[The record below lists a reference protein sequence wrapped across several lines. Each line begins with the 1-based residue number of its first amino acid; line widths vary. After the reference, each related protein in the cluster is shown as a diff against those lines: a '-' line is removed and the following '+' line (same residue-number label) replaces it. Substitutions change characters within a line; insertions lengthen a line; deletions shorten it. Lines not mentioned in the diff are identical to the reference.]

1 MCPITNLDTADAA
14 YEWNMGQYA
23 SSGTR
28 ASGTFTKV
36 LSDDLTS
43 KYVDYINDLKLKD
56 PNGNELTI
64 TNTNSGTYYDY
75 LKSVIEESLNN
86 FLSDTTFPYTPSSS
100 SSGGP
105 SGGPNG
111 DPPSRKRNLDTYETA
126 TDYIASLNS
135 DEEWI
140 TYDSTTSKCT
150 ISSVQAF
157 ITHCKSA
164 TKDVGAFDG
173 LSGTATENK
182 LFGISYSD
190 NAKYFDSIMANL
202 LTDKASTYSSYSDWD
217 SSYPTDFTNDL
228 SVTDKLGKTV
238 SSRVNMYNP
247 MYYIHSYYDG
257 YKSSDVADYFRINS
271 GINQGD
277 TSNVVEMNLFLALSN
292 YGKKVDFT
300 TVWAQGHTEAERSG
314 SANDNFI
321 SWIGQI
327 EGVSDTTTSTTSTTT
342 TSTTSSTTTSTSS
355 TTTSTDDDDDP
366 EVYTTNSNIMKYNII
381 MIISIML
388 FLI

>member
-1 MCPITNLDTADAA
+1 MT
-14 YEWNMGQYA
+14 
-23 SSGTR
+23 
-28 ASGTFTKV
+28 
-36 LSDDLTS
+36 LTS
-43 KYVDYINDLKLKD
+43 
-56 PNGNELTI
+56 
-64 TNTNSGTYYDY
+64 TNSGTYYDY

-105 SGGPNG
+105 GGE
-111 DPPSRKRNLDTYETA
+111 PPSRRRNLDTYETA
-126 TDYIASLNS
+126 ADYIASLNS

-140 TYDSTTSKCT
+140 TYDSSTSKYT
-150 ISSVQAF
+150 ISSVKSF

-164 TKDVGAFDG
+164 SKDVGAFDG

-190 NAKYFDSIMANL
+190 NAKHFDSTMANL

-277 TSNVVEMNLFLALSN
+277 TSNVVEMNLFLALKN
-292 YGKKVDFT
+292 YGKNVDFT

-321 SWIGQI
+321 SWIAQI
-327 EGVSDTTTSTTSTTT
+327 EGVSDATTSTTSTTT
-342 TSTTSSTTTSTSS
+342 TSTTSTSTTSSTTTSTSS
-355 TTTSTDDDDDP
+355 TTTSTDDDDDDP
-366 EVYTTNSNIMKYNII
+366 EVYTTNSKIMNYNII
-381 MIISIML
+381 MILPIIL